1 MKAGKHCFS
10 SCVTCLFFSIVQS
23 CWSIV
28 FLEIAQETSFSLN
41 ANESSSPPPPTPQPF
56 PSGQSSL
63 LFFSIPS
70 AWRPPVVGLMVKPS
84 SLLQQKCAFAFHYLA
99 LPGQH
104 GCVALS
110 LLGAMNASTSA
121 AFSVLSLCLSLIQSR
136 MPTNFLR
143 LNTDKAVM
151 FLLRPKCLLDFSS
164 LSAIFLQGN
173 HVVWASRTRKL
184 LFHGLPNLF

>member
-1 MKAGKHCFS
+1 MS
-10 SCVTCLFFSIVQS
+10 MNL
-23 CWSIV
+23 
-28 FLEIAQETSFSLN
+28 
-41 ANESSSPPPPTPQPF
+41 PPPYLPPPI

-63 LFFSIPS
+63 LFFSLPS

-84 SLLQQKCAFAFHYLA
+84 SQCTSTAAFAFHYLA

-110 LLGAMNASTSA
+110 LLGALNASTSA

-143 LNTDKAVM
+143 LNTDTAVR
-151 FLLRPKCLLDFSS
+151 FLLSPKWLLDSLS

-173 HVVWASRTRKL
+173 HIVWASRIRKL